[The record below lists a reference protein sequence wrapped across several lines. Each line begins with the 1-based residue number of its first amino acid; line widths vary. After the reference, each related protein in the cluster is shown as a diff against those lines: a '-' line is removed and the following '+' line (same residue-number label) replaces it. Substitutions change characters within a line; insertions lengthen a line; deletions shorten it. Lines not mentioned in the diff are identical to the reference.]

1 MFERMK
7 RKETKNEKEK
17 YSETQRCENI
27 EDNMFVLLEYFK
39 NKVKKKENP
48 WLLTTNDSTNMLTS

>member
-1 MFERMK
+1 MRSTVKHEEVR
-7 RKETKNEKEK
+7 
-17 YSETQRCENI
+17 NI
-27 EDNMFVLLEYFK
+27 EKKIFVIFDISK